1 MFHGRVLVVSDRPE
15 VVRELD
21 PVIRAEGHLTLTVPT
36 GEEALRVFE
45 EGIIP
50 DVVISDL
57 GADGSPDGLRYLR
70 HFRQLNQLGQHLVV
84 VEPGSPVPTT
94 AGGGTPGSGFR
105 IEPFS
110 VLPRPLDP
118 DQVRGSIEGAI
129 DRIRQDLQSLRGEMF
144 RETARL
150 QRAIREAQVEMVTAL
165 AMTMEAKDPYMRG
178 HCTRVAELCRQ
189 VAAELDVDDEDAELV
204 HTAAMLHEIGKLGV
218 SLELLHKTTPLSPA
232 ELEQIRAHTRAGAQ
246 IVGAVPSLRRA
257 VPLIETQYTHYV
269 ELPRF
274 IPPETPEF
282 LLAGILRVVD
292 TYDAMTSDRS
302 YRETLPRELW
312 ESVLRNGSGS
322 EFHPDAVAAL
332 FRVERRIATMGNG
345 VVRC

>member
-1 MFHGRVLVVSDRPE
+1 MFHGRVLVVSDRRE
-15 VVRELD
+15 VVAELD

-36 GEEALRVFE
+36 GDEALRVFE

-50 DVVISDL
+50 DVVITDL
-57 GADGSPDGLRYLR
+57 GCAGSLEGIGYLR
-70 HFRQLNQLGQHLVV
+70 RFRQLNQLGQHLVV
-84 VEPGSPVPTT
+84 VEPGAPFSGTST
-94 AGGGTPGSGFR
+94 GGMAGAAFR

-129 DRIRQDLQSLRGEMF
+129 ERIRRDLQSLRGEMF

-150 QRAIREAQVEMVTAL
+150 QRAIRDAQVEMVTAL
-165 AMTMEAKDPYMRG
+165 AMTMEAKDPYMHG
-178 HCTRVAELCRQ
+178 HCARVAELCRQ
-189 VAAELDVDDEDAELV
+189 VALELGVDDPEAELV

-218 SLELLHKTTPLSPA
+218 SLDLLHKTTPLTPS

-246 IVGAVPSLRRA
+246 IVSAVPSLRRVA
-257 VPLIETQYTHYV
+257 PLIENQYTSYA
-269 ELPRF
+269 ELPSR
-274 IPPETPEF
+274 ISPETPEF

-292 TYDAMTSDRS
+292 TFDAMTSDRS

-312 ESVLRNGSGS
+312 ESVLRSGAGSK
-322 EFHPDAVAAL
+322 FHPDAVVAL
-332 FRVERRIATMGNG
+332 FRVERRIADQAA
-345 VVRC
+345 